1 MILPMRHSTPTFPTV
16 WMCTDLGAAH
26 GPDAAAL
33 GLPEVLQ
40 LLAGEAK
47 TAPGRRL
54 CLQPELAESA
64 ARCRES
70 YAVVAEA
77 LEAARLAAPP
87 PFGHPLTSIL
97 DGVDEASGGA
107 VLGVPALSEISAALV
122 ALEATAAWGA
132 EPQRALASPRLASMA
147 AEATPPARLLEVFA
161 GAFEGDGSGGVRL
174 SSKHFARLGQRRVR
188 AEKTSRSTADAM
200 RALLRCAPPFALRG
214 RSTPPFAR
222 WVLLPP
228 APLAA
233 ALLLRRRKPEFVAQ
247 LSEESPQPR
256 QREGR
261 WVVPAGVL
269 PATGRLRTMAA

>member
-54 CLQPELAESA
+54 CLQPELTESA
-64 ARCRES
+64 ARSRES
-70 YAVVAEA
+70 YEVVAEA
-77 LEAARLAAPP
+77 LEAARLAEPP

-200 RALLRCAPPFALRG
+200 RALLRCAPPFA
-214 RSTPPFAR
+214 
-222 WVLLPP
+222 
-228 APLAA
+228 AA
-233 ALLLRRRKPEFVAQ
+233 APRLLLGGCYSHQHHWPLLSCCAAGSQSSWRSSLRRVRSQDSARGGGWCPQVP
-247 LSEESPQPR
+247 SPPLT
-256 QREGR
+256 
-261 WVVPAGVL
+261 AYVL
-269 PATGRLRTMAA
+269 